1 MALSTLLAKAL
12 FDNVAE
18 TPDELSFRKGDIMM
32 VLEQDTGGLEGWW
45 LCSLHGRQGIVPG
58 NRLRVLEGASL
69 FTLCTAAPRAKE
81 PGAAAARQAD
91 VYQVPKAAKPDAVDC
106 LYQAPVSVV
115 EAEGVYQ
122 VPARPELQ
130 SVYQVPVGG
139 PRKPPY
145 TRNWQ
150 GVYQVPPGPAQCSRE
165 NENLACKAGE
175 KEHNSQ
181 GGGKGFSTEHP
192 AEKEQA
198 VSPSES
204 QVYDTPPACRR
215 SSVNSSLLE
224 EMYKTPRSTVQT
236 KTEELEQNQE
246 VYDVPSALRKNVPTN
261 PIAEGTY
268 DVPSSLM
275 QLSVVASQP
284 ASPPLP
290 PQGPSVLP
298 PLPAEGLGDVY
309 DVPPA
314 FKQVPD
320 PNQDVY
326 AVPTNLKWT
335 SVVQDVY
342 EVPED
347 LLAQEDLARQ
357 AEENDIY
364 DVPALIAEDSDSL
377 IGCFSRLSA
386 SSSSS
391 GQSKSSL
398 ESCATG
404 RDSSLS
410 QPMGAEPAL
419 DVVSAMETLS
429 RLRQSVE
436 SSLAKLASGGP
447 RGLIGCD
454 SDAQETWEAM
464 DSFQNALREFSI
476 FARVAVSNSTQ
487 VSDPTLHVKLSKQ
500 LDLLEEAQSS
510 FSGHGRTRDSTPASP
525 KGAPNPTSDQLLSLA
540 YQLMESLSQ
549 LASLIQGNS
558 SLLFRRAR
566 LPSQDSL
573 SRRPL
578 PALPTPAAAGSD
590 RHSGETVPTG
600 SVRKG
605 SIQDRPLPPPPV
617 YSAEEMQEVR
627 NEYEGIRLMEEY
639 DYVHL
644 QGKTSETLQKPVLSV
659 EDRQILQFYA
669 DQCRGHYATLI
680 DAMDALFACVQDNQP
695 PKLFVPHGKFVIIT
709 AHKLVFIGDTLCRL
723 ASSQDV
729 RSRLTASGGLLC
741 QALKVVV
748 LATKGAA
755 LQYPSVAAV
764 QKMVDKVTELSQH
777 AHQFTTLLGHLSSL

>member
-1 MALSTLLAKAL
+1 
-12 FDNVAE
+12 
-18 TPDELSFRKGDIMM
+18 
-32 VLEQDTGGLEGWW
+32 
-45 LCSLHGRQGIVPG
+45 
-58 NRLRVLEGASL
+58 
-69 FTLCTAAPRAKE
+69 
-81 PGAAAARQAD
+81 
-91 VYQVPKAAKPDAVDC
+91 
-106 LYQAPVSVV
+106 
-115 EAEGVYQ
+115 
-122 VPARPELQ
+122 
-130 SVYQVPVGG
+130 
-139 PRKPPY
+139 
-145 TRNWQ
+145 
-150 GVYQVPPGPAQCSRE
+150 
-165 NENLACKAGE
+165 
-175 KEHNSQ
+175 
-181 GGGKGFSTEHP
+181 
-192 AEKEQA
+192 
-198 VSPSES
+198 
-204 QVYDTPPACRR
+204 VYDTPPACRR

-335 SVVQDVY
+335 SVVQ
-342 EVPED
+342 
-347 LLAQEDLARQ
+347 Q

-573 SRRPL
+573 SR
-578 PALPTPAAAGSD
+578 
-590 RHSGETVPTG
+590 ETVPTG

-644 QGKTSETLQKPVLSV
+644 QGGGSDIYVKVKVYPQKKKNLTKKTPGFFIYQFRKLLSIYHFTELFKNVLFPPPHWFLLHFPLSVLSV

>member
-1 MALSTLLAKAL
+1 
-12 FDNVAE
+12 
-18 TPDELSFRKGDIMM
+18 
-32 VLEQDTGGLEGWW
+32 
-45 LCSLHGRQGIVPG
+45 
-58 NRLRVLEGASL
+58 
-69 FTLCTAAPRAKE
+69 
-81 PGAAAARQAD
+81 
-91 VYQVPKAAKPDAVDC
+91 
-106 LYQAPVSVV
+106 
-115 EAEGVYQ
+115 
-122 VPARPELQ
+122 
-130 SVYQVPVGG
+130 
-139 PRKPPY
+139 
-145 TRNWQ
+145 
-150 GVYQVPPGPAQCSRE
+150 
-165 NENLACKAGE
+165 
-175 KEHNSQ
+175 
-181 GGGKGFSTEHP
+181 
-192 AEKEQA
+192 
-198 VSPSES
+198 
-204 QVYDTPPACRR
+204 
-215 SSVNSSLLE
+215 
-224 EMYKTPRSTVQT
+224 MYKTPRSTVQT

-777 AHQFTTLLGHLSSL
+777 AHQFTTLLGHLSILQCSCSQVPGGSHCKNIYRGFSECMLRLGNNMEKYADMEISDPQDLDNICAHWDEFHACAMAALSECKVGTQLVWNSLRRESEKLSFQGNLYEVCSKRKQTGPDRLTGAAHFNLPAATPLFLTTSFFLSTLLFFIM